1 LRAVIRFLTLENVPP
16 KEIHQRILKVSGNK
30 CPSYSTVKTWAAET
44 RRGREFLEDEDQ
56 SGRPSEVITDE
67 NVQAVEKLV
76 LEDRRSTVASLAIT
90 TGISVGSVATILHE
104 HLGLSKVCARWV
116 PRMLTAEM
124 KQHRMQIAEENLEA
138 MNRSWDVFKQ
148 RFLTGDETWIHH
160 YDPESKQE
168 SMQWKHADSPT
179 PVKFRTTPSA
189 GKIMCT
195 IFWDSQGV
203 VLIDYKPH
211 KETITGA
218 YYAKLLERCV
228 LLSKRIAGE

>member
-1 LRAVIRFLTLENVPP
+1 M
-16 KEIHQRILKVSGNK
+16 LKVYGNE

-44 RRGREFLEDEDQ
+44 RRRREFLEDEDR

-76 LEDRRSTVASLAIT
+76 LEDRRSTVASLAMT
-90 TGISVGSVATILHE
+90 TGISVGSVATILRE
-104 HLGLSKVCARWV
+104 YLGLSKVCARWV

-138 MNRSWDVFKQ
+138 MNRSWDVFKR

-168 SMQWKHADSPT
+168 SMQ
-179 PVKFRTTPSA
+179 
-189 GKIMCT
+189 
-195 IFWDSQGV
+195 
-203 VLIDYKPH
+203 
-211 KETITGA
+211 
-218 YYAKLLERCV
+218 
-228 LLSKRIAGE
+228 

>member
-1 LRAVIRFLTLENVPP
+1 M
-16 KEIHQRILKVSGNK
+16 
-30 CPSYSTVKTWAAET
+30 
-44 RRGREFLEDEDQ
+44 
-56 SGRPSEVITDE
+56 ITDE

-76 LEDRRSTVASLAIT
+76 LEDRRSTVASLAMT
-90 TGISVGSVATILHE
+90 TGISVGSVATILQE

-124 KQHRMQIAEENLEA
+124 KQHRMQIAEENIEA
-138 MNRSWDVFKQ
+138 MNRSWDVFKR

-160 YDPESKQE
+160 YDPESKHE
-168 SMQWKHADSPT
+168 SLQWKHADSPT

-203 VLIDYKPH
+203 VLIDYMPH
-211 KETITGA
+211 METITGA
-218 YYAKLLERCV
+218 YFAKLLERLRAAIKNNRRGMITSI
-228 LLSKRIAGE
+228 LLLLHDNASPYMLHELHGLP